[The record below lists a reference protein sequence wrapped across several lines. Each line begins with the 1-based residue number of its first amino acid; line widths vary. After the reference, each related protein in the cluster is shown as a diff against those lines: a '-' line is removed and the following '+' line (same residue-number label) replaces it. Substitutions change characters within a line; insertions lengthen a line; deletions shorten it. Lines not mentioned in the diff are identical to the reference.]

1 MFKSLTLASILALP
15 LAGAAFADRTAAP
28 DGGAVYFIAP
38 DDGATV
44 TSPVTFR
51 FGLSGMGV
59 APAGHEQ
66 HATGHHH
73 LLINV
78 SPDEINFDDPI
89 PADDQHVHFGG
100 GQTEATLDL
109 PAGTHT
115 FLLLLGDHFHVP
127 HEPPVH
133 SQLITLTVE

>member
-1 MFKSLTLASILALP
+1 MFKSLALAFIMALP
-15 LAGAAFADRTAAP
+15 LASAAFADRTAAP
-28 DGGAVYFIAP
+28 EGAAVYFIAP
-38 DDGATV
+38 IDGATV
-44 TSPVTFR
+44 SSPVTFQ
-51 FGLSGMGV
+51 FGLLGMGV

-66 HATGHHH
+66 QATGHHH

-78 SPDEINFDDPI
+78 SPDDINFDDPI